1 MLLQIKNFRFWMQ
14 AKMGQRGAAL
24 VEYAVLLAFVSVI
37 AVSFLGNGAMA
48 GSIKGIIKKISDLLN
63 LANQNASN
71 GTTTTTPN
79 T

>member
-1 MLLQIKNFRFWMQ
+1 MLLQVKNFRFWMQ
-14 AKMGQRGAAL
+14 ATMGQRGPAL
-24 VEYAVLLAFVSVI
+24 VEYAVLLAFVSLI
-37 AVSFLGNGAMA
+37 AVPLLGNGAMA

-63 LANQNASN
+63 LANQNAAN